1 MSLEQKIVYAG
12 LSRMTKDRVVIQSAF
27 QYWQANLSADAF
39 DVVDVTAKL
48 VSYLGLNS
56 SEKKVLMIGMH
67 AASSKAEIELA
78 EVPAYIAGGDA
89 ADVAAVEDSGESASK
104 SVESYTPHY
113 QVTRGY
119 IRLLAESVRRKGAA
133 SYNEM
138 DEILKDEA
146 LDGVSRELVGRIKK
160 YGFSDEIMH
169 GSINEDE
176 CRDLA
181 HQLYLLMIDVI
192 GPMVADVVVNDV
204 IDKLLESDASSRF
217 DPRTLI

>member
-27 QYWQANLSADAF
+27 QYWQANLSANAF

-48 VSYLGLNS
+48 VSYLGLS
-56 SEKKVLMIGMH
+56 SNEKKVLMIGMH
-67 AASSKAEIELA
+67 AASSKAEVELA
-78 EVPAYIAGGDA
+78 EVPGYITGGDVSDA
-89 ADVAAVEDSGESASK
+89 AVVEDSSESDTQSI
-104 SVESYTPHY
+104 ESYTPHY

-119 IRLLAESVRRKGAA
+119 IRLLVESVRRKGSA

-138 DEILKDEA
+138 DEILKDEG
-146 LDGVSRELVGRIKK
+146 LDGVAGGLVRRIKK

-169 GSINEDE
+169 GSISEDE